1 LKRKHVVCTISILLA
16 AGLLTWAYTT
26 FLRSPK
32 PQIQRN
38 VLLITLDTTRADH
51 LGCYGY
57 QFPTSPQI
65 DQLAAESV
73 LFDKA
78 IAQAAVT
85 PVSHASMLTGLDP
98 YHHGLRVLHGLV
110 NNRLSE
116 KQLTVAEVWQQAG
129 GQTAAFVSAFPA
141 GSNFGLAQ
149 GFEHFDEQFPQSDG
163 RGLVGRNGGVNTG
176 RSQRRAN
183 HTSAAAIKWLDE
195 TADQNRPFLMWVHY
209 FDPHD
214 AKFRPPEE
222 FVQAHLQEFDPSSK
236 TPADVLRTI
245 YDVEVRYMDTYVGEL
260 LNALKQRRLWD
271 NTIVILTADH
281 GEGLGDHDWWSHGI
295 LYQEQ
300 IRVPLLV
307 KVPGIPGGSR
317 VSSLVR
323 TTDLMPTMLEAAG
336 LPAAMRPPCDGESLL
351 GCLRSGRTSKP
362 RFAYSDS
369 VNMLGYGRPDRKH
382 DEKFDKLYCLM
393 NATHKLIYHQ
403 LKQDKIEFYD
413 LASDPREQNNLAA
426 AKPESM
432 QLLLERL
439 QSLNA
444 FSDILP
450 GMSPSD
456 QERTNKLKS
465 LGYVE

>member
-1 LKRKHVVCTISILLA
+1 MKHKHVVCTVSILA
-16 AGLLTWAYTT
+16 VAGLLTWAYAA
-26 FLRSPK
+26 FWRPPK
-32 PQIQRN
+32 PQVQRN

-57 QFPTSPQI
+57 RLPTSPQI

-110 NNRLSE
+110 NNRLGE

-129 GQTAAFVSAFPA
+129 GQTAGFVSAFPA

-149 GFEHFDEQFPQSDG
+149 GFEHFDERFPQSDG
-163 RGLVGRNGGVNTG
+163 DGLVEHDGVVNTG
-176 RSQRRAN
+176 RSQRRAV
-183 HTSAAAIKWLDE
+183 HTTAAAIQWLDDRVE
-195 TADQNRPFLMWVHY
+195 QDRPFLMWVHY

-214 AKFRPPEE
+214 ASLRPPDE
-222 FVQAHLQEFDPSSK
+222 FTKAHLKEFEPSTK
-236 TPADVLRTI
+236 TPADILRTI

-260 LNALKQRRLWD
+260 LNAIKQRGLWD
-271 NTIVILTADH
+271 NTIVMLTADH

-300 IRVPLLV
+300 IRVPMLV
-307 KVPGIPGGSR
+307 KVPGVPGGSR
-317 VSSLVR
+317 VPSLVR
-323 TTDLMPTMLEAAG
+323 TTDLMPTILEAAG
-336 LPAAMRPPCDGESLL
+336 LPAAKHPPTDGESLL
-351 GCLRSGRTSKP
+351 DCLRSGRTSEP

-369 VNMLGYGRPDRKH
+369 VNMLGYGRPDKEH

-393 NATHKLIYHQ
+393 NETHKLIYHQ
-403 LKQDKIEFYD
+403 LKPDEIEFYD
-413 LASDPREQNNLAA
+413 LSSDPGEQHNLAA
-426 AKPESM
+426 TKPESM
-432 QLLLERL
+432 QHLLQRL
-439 QSLNA
+439 NSLNA

-450 GMSPSD
+450 GMTPSD
-456 QERTNKLKS
+456 QERANKLKS